1 MPAHFAPSQP
11 LQGGPS
17 PSQLGPKELLIERA
31 LTRLRSI
38 PNDLEK
44 YTFLAGLRCRNPDV
58 FYGLVGGNMK
68 ECCVSLFREFSFRE
82 WRTSGGGRKPGFSDT
97 PVIGLACQ
105 NWSLIHPP
113 PPESDPTI
121 EALYLSYSDLPNLP
135 QLIGGL
141 KTRLPHD
148 QMQISVVTDGSRVLG
163 LGDLGVGGM
172 GISQGKLSLYVA
184 AGGVN
189 PKATLPI
196 AIDFGTDNET
206 LLADPL
212 YVGQRIRRLSQ
223 EKCLEF
229 MEVFMRC
236 MHETFPNMVIQ
247 HEDWQTPLA
256 FPLLHKNRDLYPC
269 FNDDIQ
275 GTGAVVLAGA
285 IRAFHLNGVAL
296 KDQKILFFGAGSSG
310 VGVAETIC
318 KYFELQGMSEDEAK
332 SKFWLVD
339 SKGLVAHNRG
349 DTLPSHKKYLAR
361 SEPDAP
367 KLRTLKEVVEH
378 VQPTAL
384 LGLSTVGGT
393 FTKEILE
400 AMATYNKRPIVFA
413 LSNPVAQAECTFE
426 EAVEGTDGRVL
437 YASGSP
443 FDPVEYK
450 GKRYEPGQG
459 NNMYIFPGLGI
470 GAILAR
476 VSKIPEEL
484 VHASAQGLADSL
496 TPEET
501 ARHLL
506 YPDIER
512 IREVSIKIAVTVI
525 QAAQKLGV
533 DRNEELRGKS
543 SAEIEAYVRKGMYHP
558 LLEAEQ
564 QAQ

>member
-1 MPAHFAPSQP
+1 MSPANQSFAARATHLP
-11 LQGGPS
+11 GGPE
-17 PSQLGPKELLIERA
+17 PTNLGTLEIQAERA
-31 LTRLRSI
+31 LARLRSI
-38 PNDLEK
+38 PSDLEK
-44 YTFLAGLRCRNPDV
+44 YTFLASLRSRQDNV
-58 FYGLVGGNMK
+58 FYALLGSNLK
-68 ECCVSLFREFSFRE
+68 ETTPIVY
-82 WRTSGGGRKPGFSDT
+82 T

-105 NWSLIHPP
+105 KWSLIHPP
-113 PPESDPTI
+113 PSQDDRPIRS
-121 EALYLSYSDLPNLP
+121 LYLSYADLDNLP
-135 QLIGGL
+135 EIIKGL

-148 QMQISVVTDGSRVLG
+148 EMEISVVTDGSRVLG

-196 AIDFGTDNET
+196 CLDFGTDNET

-212 YVGQRIRRLSQ
+212 YLGIRQRRLP
-223 EKCLEF
+223 EDKCIEF
-229 MEVFMRC
+229 VDVFMKE
-236 MHETFPNMVIQ
+236 MNKTFPNMLIQ
-247 HEDWQTPLA
+247 FEDFKTPLA
-256 FPLLHKNRDLYPC
+256 FPLLAKNRDIYPC

-275 GTGAVVLAGA
+275 GTGSVVLAGV
-285 IRAFHLNGVAL
+285 IRAFAQNGVAL

-318 KYFELQGMSEDEAK
+318 KHFELQGMSEEEAK

-339 SKGLVAHNRG
+339 SRGLVAHNRG
-349 DTLPSHKKYLAR
+349 DALPEHKQYLAR
-361 SEPDAP
+361 SDDVP
-367 KLRTLKEVVEH
+367 KLRTLEEVVDH

-393 FTKEILE
+393 FTKSILNK
-400 AMATYNKRPIVFA
+400 MAKYNKRPIVFA
-413 LSNPVAQAECTFE
+413 LSNPVKQAECTFE

-450 GKRYEPGQG
+450 GKKYEPGQG

-476 VSKIPEEL
+476 ASKIPEEL
-484 VHASAQGLADSL
+484 VHAASSGLASSL
-496 TPEET
+496 TPDELE
-501 ARHLL
+501 RNLL

-512 IREVSIKIAVTVI
+512 IREVSIKIAVSVI
-525 QAAQKLGV
+525 RTAQKLGV
-533 DRNEELRGKS
+533 DRNEKLRDMT
-543 SAEIEAYVRKGMYHP
+543 EAHLHSYVQTQMYHP
-558 LLEAEQ
+558 LLNNSE
-564 QAQ
+564 

>member
-68 ECCVSLFREFSFRE
+68 ECCL
-82 WRTSGGGRKPGFSDT
+82 TPPGAHST

-318 KYFELQGMSEDEAK
+318 KYFELQGMSEEEAK

-349 DTLPSHKKYLAR
+349 DTLPMHKKYLAR

-400 AMATYNKRPIVFA
+400 SMATFNKRPIVFA

>member
-1 MPAHFAPSQP
+1 MPHNFSKTQGLP
-11 LQGGPS
+11 GGPE
-17 PSQLGPKELLIERA
+17 PAFVGTKELLIERA
-31 LTRLRSI
+31 LARLRSI
-38 PNDLEK
+38 PDPLCK
-44 YTFLAGLRCRNPDV
+44 YTMLAALRARNPDV
-58 FYGLVGGNMK
+58 FYGLVGGNLQ
-68 ECCVSLFREFSFRE
+68 E
-82 WRTSGGGRKPGFSDT
+82 TT
-97 PVIGLACQ
+97 

-113 PPESDPTI
+113 PPEADSPLQS
-121 EALYLSYSDLPNLP
+121 LYLSYSDLEKLP
-135 QLIGGL
+135 EIIANL
-141 KTRLPHD
+141 KTALPHD
-148 QMQISVVTDGSRVLG
+148 QMEISVVTDGSRVLG

-196 AIDFGTDNET
+196 AIDFGTDNEK

-212 YVGQRIRRLSQ
+212 YLGLRQRRLDDETCQ
-223 EKCLEF
+223 KF
-229 MEVFMRC
+229 MEVFMKE
-236 MHETFPNMVIQ
+236 MHKNFPNMIIQ
-247 HEDWQTPLA
+247 FEDWHTTLA
-256 FPLLHKNRDLYPC
+256 FPLLQDNRDIYPC

-285 IRAFHLNGVAL
+285 IRAFSLNGVAL

-318 KYFELQGMSEDEAK
+318 KYFELQGLTEQEAK
-332 SKFWLVD
+332 DKFWLVD

-349 DTLPSHKKYLAR
+349 DKLPIHKQYLAR

-367 KLRTLKEVVEH
+367 KLRTLQEVVEH
-378 VQPTAL
+378 VKPTAL

-393 FTKEILE
+393 FTKEILNL
-400 AMATYNKRPIVFA
+400 MASYNKRPIVFA

-443 FDPVEYK
+443 FDPVSYNN
-450 GKRYEPGQG
+450 KRYEPGQG
-459 NNMYIFPGLGI
+459 NNMYIFPGLGL

-484 VHASAQGLADSL
+484 VHASANGLAHSL
-496 TPEET
+496 TPDELE
-501 ARHLL
+501 RNLL

-512 IREVSIKIAVTVI
+512 IREVSIKIAVAVI
-525 QAAQKLGV
+525 REAQKLGI
-533 DRNEELRGKS
+533 DRVEELRELSDKDL
-543 SAEIEAYVRKGMYHP
+543 ETYVRRKGYHP
-558 LLEAEQ
+558 LIQAEATQ
-564 QAQ
+564 V